1 MCCNHN
7 SVIISSF
14 VTFPTGKHGAGF
26 WIGANDKDI
35 EDDWV
40 WDSEK
45 SKLLFS
51 DWLVGQPNNAQ
62 NNEDCG
68 MLKWYNHISLYKW
81 NDDRCKKRML
91 YICEK

>member
-1 MCCNHN
+1 M
-7 SVIISSF
+7 
-14 VTFPTGKHGAGF
+14 TFLTDENGVGF

-51 DWLVGQPNNAQ
+51 DWLVGEPDNAQ

-68 MLKWYNHISLYKW
+68 MLKWYNNNSLYKW
-81 NDDRCKKRML
+81 NDEPCSNFNL

>member
-1 MCCNHN
+1 
-7 SVIISSF
+7 
-14 VTFPTGKHGAGF
+14 VTFITDKNGAGF

-51 DWLVGQPNNAQ
+51 DWLVGEPDNCRYLVDQ
-62 NNEDCG
+62 NII
-68 MLKWYNHISLYKW
+68 LFIYAL
-81 NDDRCKKRML
+81 
-91 YICEK
+91 